1 MSASFFAGDR
11 DKRNA
16 APIEA
21 LRRFT
26 RKREPEEHP
35 PEKREHCELC
45 SEVIPANHRHLL
57 ELSRRALLCA
67 CQACALLF
75 GEEGSGGGK
84 YRLVPRR
91 YLALLDFHMTDR
103 QWDELRIPVHMAFL
117 FYSTEAGQVV
127 AFYPSPAGATQSL
140 LDLEGWE
147 ELARDNPLLNSLAPD
162 VEALLINRVKN
173 ARGHYIVPIDA
184 CYHLVGLIRMSWKGL
199 SGGTEAQ
206 EAIAA
211 FFQDIHAKSQ
221 PVESQALS
229 EVGASGVSQFANAN
243 NNSPVARSGDSRE
256 SSLPSVKG
264 EHNA

>member
-1 MSASFFAGDR
+1 MSASFFASDPGE
-11 DKRNA
+11 RNV

-21 LRRFT
+21 LRRFA
-26 RKREPEEHP
+26 RKREPEVRT
-35 PEKREHCELC
+35 PEGREHCELC

-57 ELSRRALLCA
+57 ELSKRALLCA

-91 YLALLDFHMTDR
+91 YLALQDFHMTDH

-147 ELARDNPLLNSLAPD
+147 ELARNNSLLNDLAPD
-162 VEALLINRVKN
+162 VEALLIHRVKN
-173 ARGHYIVPIDA
+173 AREHYIVPIDV
-184 CYHLVGLIRMSWKGL
+184 CYKLVGLIRMSWKGL

-206 EAIAA
+206 EAIAE
-211 FFQDIHAKSQ
+211 FFQEVRAKSQ
-221 PVESQALS
+221 LVESHVPS
-229 EVGASGVSQFANAN
+229 EVGVSGASQFASAN
-243 NNSPVARSGDSRE
+243 DNSLAARSGNPRE
-256 SSLPSVKG
+256 TSLPSVKG
-264 EHNA
+264 EQDA